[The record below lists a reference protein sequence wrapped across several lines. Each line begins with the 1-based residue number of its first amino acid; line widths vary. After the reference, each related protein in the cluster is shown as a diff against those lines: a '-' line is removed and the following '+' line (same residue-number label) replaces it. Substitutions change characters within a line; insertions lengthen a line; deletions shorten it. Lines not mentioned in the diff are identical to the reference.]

1 MNDFYT
7 KITYEDLHYKNVQ
20 HFERFVFKK
29 LLRKILFAHSVCH
42 FISSKTPRLRL
53 SALYSLLHALYIV
66 RGYPFTLLFT
76 FWGDFLTQVTI
87 QLEVISSRGAK
98 LVSFRIFSTT

>member
-1 MNDFYT
+1 MCST
-7 KITYEDLHYKNVQ
+7 LKDLCSKNYL
-20 HFERFVFKK
+20 ERFFSPTVFAI
-29 LLRKILFAHSVCH
+29 LLVQK
-42 FISSKTPRLRL
+42 RLDL
-53 SALYSLLHALYIV
+53 GCQVSALYSLLHALYIV

-76 FWGDFLTQVTI
+76 FWGGFLTQETI

>member
-1 MNDFYT
+1 MCST
-7 KITYEDLHYKNVQ
+7 LKDLCSKNYL
-20 HFERFVFKK
+20 ERFFSPTVFAI
-29 LLRKILFAHSVCH
+29 LLVQKRLDLGCQRCILCSMPYT
-42 FISSKTPRLRL
+42 I
-53 SALYSLLHALYIV
+53 YIV

-76 FWGDFLTQVTI
+76 FWGGFLTQVTI